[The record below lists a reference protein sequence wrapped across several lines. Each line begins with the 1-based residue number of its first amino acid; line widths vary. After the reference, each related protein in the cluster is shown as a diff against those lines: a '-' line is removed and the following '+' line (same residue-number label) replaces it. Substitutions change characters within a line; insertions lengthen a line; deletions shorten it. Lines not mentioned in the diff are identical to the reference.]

1 MYRTPDGTI
10 ARGRVALDTQSNMSF
25 SIACVSLARE
35 KRPWETDVVYGV
47 GGKPVSVGE
56 TLSFTVMRNGQ
67 AVTLDRPG
75 TFDTKPPD
83 HKHAKAWMNAMEL
96 IQPFAA
102 GSPFPVQVFTDH
114 SPLTWIKHT
123 NGKGPVSQFLVDKL
137 STMDFVMNY
146 IKGPDNI
153 VADAV

>member
-1 MYRTPDGTI
+1 MYYTFRGVPKLDTPWCPASDKSLIRCCNNINHPTNDTLKPCNQTGKPVLKASEVKDTRLLQGYIMYRTPDGTI

-67 AVTLDRPG
+67 AVTLDTHEGPPG
-75 TFDTKPPD
+75 LL
-83 HKHAKAWMNAMEL
+83 A
-96 IQPFAA
+96 
-102 GSPFPVQVFTDH
+102 
-114 SPLTWIKHT
+114 
-123 NGKGPVSQFLVDKL
+123 NGVCALFSCDC
-137 STMDFVMNY
+137 
-146 IKGPDNI
+146 
-153 VADAV
+153 

>member
-1 MYRTPDGTI
+1 MYRTPDGTT

-67 AVTLDRPG
+67 AVTLDTHEGPPG
-75 TFDTKPPD
+75 LLSNGVCALLSCD
-83 HKHAKAWMNAMEL
+83 HMAML
-96 IQPFAA
+96 GIDLNTAQADMRHRDIQYLTPK
-102 GSPFPVQVFTDH
+102 GTRHNKKMMDQVSLMID
-114 SPLTWIKHT
+114 IKNKT
-123 NGKGPVSQFLVDKL
+123 PRK
-137 STMDFVMNY
+137 
-146 IKGPDNI
+146 
-153 VADAV
+153 VACGTVFGLRFYVN